1 MKENRSNLNRTD
13 NRTYLIGNTD
23 SSTTGVSTE
32 HSMWQKLLS
41 AMSDFVFPLEDKV
54 PAGYYISEIVDV
66 SLRTKSVG
74 SNGEKILVD
83 VNYNLEGC
91 DYKNR
96 GLTFKIKQSYPAGS
110 SHLKDFLAAMTAAG
124 ANIYAGYK
132 NFIGVREKVKLAYT
146 SDYSDIGCIDNR
158 VPYVATPPVDDVE
171 DDFGY
176 LDEDDD

>member
-1 MKENRSNLNRTD
+1 MKENRTNLNRTD
-13 NRTYLIGNTD
+13 NRTYLIGDTGSNA
-23 SSTTGVSTE
+23 TGVSTE

-41 AMSDFVFPLEDKV
+41 AMSDFDYPREDKV
-54 PAGYYISEIVDV
+54 PAGYYISEIADV

-74 SNGEKILVD
+74 NNGEKILVD

-96 GLTFKIKQSYPAGS
+96 GLTFYIKQSYPAGS
-110 SHLKDFLAAMTAAG
+110 SHLKDFFAAMTAAG
-124 ANIYAGYK
+124 ANIHAGHK
-132 NFIGVREKVKLAYT
+132 SFIGVREKVKLAYT

-158 VPYVATPPVDDVE
+158 VPYVAPPPVDDVE
-171 DDFGY
+171 DDYDY